1 MNYDVFT
8 VAAVVK
14 ELNDRLDNGKI
25 QDTLEIG
32 EEAVGFE
39 IYAGARYYLLCSA
52 HPESSRVQLVSDRLR
67 RGVENPSP
75 LGLML
80 RRYIEGGR
88 FIKATQ
94 PAWERVIHMEFST
107 ADGYYTLIAE
117 PMDRRSNVL
126 LINREG
132 VIMDCIRRVGSDENR
147 VRSSLP
153 GYVYIPPP
161 PQQNK
166 RAPIDLTEADF
177 AALLQSDPAKVGWRA
192 LTEVFLGFSPMLA
205 KELVYR
211 ASADIT
217 AKCKTLRAD
226 DMTEAY
232 LSLIPPLLEGR
243 FTPGYSGVDG
253 QITSF
258 SAYKVNFLPGWKS
271 TETISQALTEYYGA
285 PVGEEA
291 YDAGKKPVQQA
302 VEDAIDKASRKL
314 AALKRSQTDDSERER
329 LRLSGEMILAY
340 QYNVTPKQTILSAE
354 YEFDQPPLEIKLDPE
369 LTPLEN
375 AQAYFEK
382 YEKAKRALTGVPSL
396 IEDAREELAYLK
408 QLENDLALATNFPE
422 IGEVQ
427 DALQRDGYWKGHKT
441 QRPGSG
447 KSGPMKI
454 QIDDL
459 TVWIGRNSRQNE
471 EVTFV
476 KGKPE
481 DTWLHIRGLPGAHV
495 VIKNSGR
502 PVPPAVMR
510 RAAELAAYYSGARK
524 EGRAE
529 VDVTERRYV
538 RKIKGGK
545 PGMVTYRNEIVLE
558 VTPTDNPALKSRP

>member
-39 IYAGARYYLLCSA
+39 IYAGARYYLLASA
-52 HPESSRVQLVSDRLR
+52 HPEQSRVQIVPDRLR

-88 FIKATQ
+88 FIRATQ

-107 ADGYYTLIAE
+107 ADGFYTLIAE

-126 LINREG
+126 LIKDG
-132 VIMDCIRRVGSDENR
+132 VIMDCIRRVGADENR

-153 GYVYIPPP
+153 GYPYVPPP
-161 PQQNK
+161 PQAGK
-166 RAPIDLTEADF
+166 RAPVDLTETDF
-177 AALLQSDPAKVGWRA
+177 AILLSADPTKVGWRL
-192 LTEVFLGFSPMLA
+192 LTETFLGFSPMLA
-205 KELVYR
+205 KELIYR

-217 AKCKTLRAD
+217 SKCRTLRAD
-226 DMTEAY
+226 DMQEAY
-232 LSLIPPLLEGR
+232 ESLIPALLNGQ
-243 FTPGYSGVDG
+243 FAPGYSNADG

-258 SAYKVNFLPGWKS
+258 SAYEVNFLPGWQP
-271 TETISQALTEYYGA
+271 TESISDALTVYYGA

-291 YDAGKKPVQQA
+291 YDAGKKPVQA
-302 VEDAIDKASRKL
+302 VLDEALDKVSRKL
-314 AALKRSQTDDSERER
+314 AALQRSQTDDSERER
-329 LRLSGEMILAY
+329 LRMSGELILGY
-340 QYNVTPKQTILSAE
+340 QYTLTSGQIVLQAE
-354 YEFDQPPLEIKLDPE
+354 YDADQPPLEIKLDPE

-375 AQAYFEK
+375 ARAYFEK
-382 YEKAKRALTGVPSL
+382 YEKAKRAHAGVPAL
-396 IEDAREELAYLK
+396 IEDAREELEYLK
-408 QLENDLALATNFPE
+408 QLETDLSLASNFPE

-427 DALQRDGYWKGHKT
+427 DALQRDGYWKGQKS
-441 QRPGSG
+441 QRPGGG
-447 KSGPMKI
+447 KSGPMKV
-454 QIDDL
+454 QLDDL
-459 TVWIGRNSRQNE
+459 TVWVGRNSRQNE

-481 DTWLHIRGLPGAHV
+481 DTWLHIRGMPGAHV
-495 VIKNSGR
+495 LIKNSGR
-502 PVPPAVMR
+502 PVSPSVIR

-538 RKIKGGK
+538 RKIKGGR
-545 PGMVTYRNEIVLE
+545 PGMVTYRNESVWE
-558 VTPTDNPALKSRP
+558 VVPNGDSAAKAGR